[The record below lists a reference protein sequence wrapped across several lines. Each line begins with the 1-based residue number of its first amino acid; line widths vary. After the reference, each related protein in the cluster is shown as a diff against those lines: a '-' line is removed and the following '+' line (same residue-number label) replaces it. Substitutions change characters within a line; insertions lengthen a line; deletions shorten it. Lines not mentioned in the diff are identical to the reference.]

1 LDATIAAVSE
11 ILEGS
16 LASMRRVIAG
26 STPKSLNWRPA
37 GEETNPIAVLVVHSM
52 QSTRWWL
59 SIATGSP
66 PPPRDRPSEFREV
79 VDDVDELLTRFD
91 EIAAECRALL
101 RTDAPFDPGASRVA
115 PPSSPGG
122 TVADSETVTAA
133 WALVHAAE
141 HLREHVAH
149 AELTSQLFPGS

>member
-26 STPKSLNWRPA
+26 STPESLNWRPA
-37 GEETNPIAVLVVHSM
+37 GEDTNPIAVLVVHSM

-59 SIATGSP
+59 SIAVGAP
-66 PPPRDRPSEFREV
+66 PPPRDRPAEFREV
-79 VDDVDELLTRFD
+79 VEDVDGLLARFD
-91 EIAAECRALL
+91 EIAADCRALL
-101 RTDAPFDPGASRVA
+101 DADAPFEAGVARVA
-115 PPSSPGG
+115 PSTSRAGRSAG
-122 TVADSETVTAA
+122 SETVTAA
-133 WALVHAAE
+133 WALVHAVE

-149 AELTSQLFPGS
+149 AELTSQFFPRD